1 MKDTR
6 TCLVPW
12 IVFGMLLLGGFAIA
26 QEEPPAKDE
35 KPAEAAPAKPAE
47 AAPAKDEAAKPEAA
61 PAAAPAAEAAAV
73 PAAAAPAAAPAAVP
87 AVAAPAAIA
96 AAAPAAAA
104 APKALGASAMTF
116 SSLADSYKKAY
127 DDMQAFMK
135 SVDTSMGPA
144 DQKIASLQAKIKEN
158 ETAAAQAK
166 QAGDDKKA
174 KSLVSENKKLTKE
187 LNDAVK
193 GVNASRGDFV
203 KQAQQKV
210 KEHDAA
216 TDAALQQLK
225 K

>member
-1 MKDTR
+1 
-6 TCLVPW
+6 
-12 IVFGMLLLGGFAIA
+12 
-26 QEEPPAKDE
+26 
-35 KPAEAAPAKPAE
+35 
-47 AAPAKDEAAKPEAA
+47 
-61 PAAAPAAEAAAV
+61 
-73 PAAAAPAAAPAAVP
+73 
-87 AVAAPAAIA
+87 
-96 AAAPAAAA
+96 
-104 APKALGASAMTF
+104 MTF